1 VNGILD
7 FLRYLRAEKRSSA
20 HTVSSYGRDL
30 EQFSIYLTQVYEV
43 GEPGQVSS
51 VMVRS
56 WIVQLASSGI
66 SNRSIRRKL
75 SALKSFYRYLQKHDK
90 VTESPLA
97 IVSSPKIPKRLPV
110 FVEEGDMMRIPE
122 SSGFTRNFTG
132 MRDELLVTLL
142 YETGIRLSELTG
154 LRDTDIDAGRQSLKV
169 LGKRNKERIIPLGS
183 EMMDFIKKYQYER
196 DRELPYQE
204 SWLLLT
210 DKGKKLYPRFVQRKV
225 KYYLGEVSTLEKRS
239 PHVIRHSFA
248 THMLNNGADLNVI
261 KELLG
266 HSNLAATQVY
276 THNTIDKL
284 KEVHRLTHPRG

>member
-1 VNGILD
+1 MNGILD

>member
-1 VNGILD
+1 
-7 FLRYLRAEKRSSA
+7 
-20 HTVSSYGRDL
+20 
-30 EQFSIYLTQVYEV
+30 
-43 GEPGQVSS
+43 
-51 VMVRS
+51 MVRS
-56 WIVQLASSGI
+56 WIVSLASAGI

-75 SALKSFYRYLQKHDK
+75 SALKSLYRYLQKHDK
-90 VTESPLA
+90 VKESPLA
-97 IVSSPKIPKRLPV
+97 TVSSPKIPQRLPV
-110 FVEEGDMMRIPE
+110 FVEEEDMMRIPE
-122 SSGFTRNFTG
+122 SSGFTQDFEG

-154 LRDTDIDAGRQSLKV
+154 LRDGDVDAGRQSLKV
-169 LGKRNKERIIPLGS
+169 LGKRNKERLIPIS
-183 EMMDFIKKYQYER
+183 RDMIQRIERYQHER
-196 DRELPYQE
+196 DRSLPEQE

-210 DKGKKLYPRFVQRKV
+210 DSGKKLYPRFVQRKV

-261 KELLG
+261 KEVLG
-266 HSNLAATQVY
+266 HANLAATQVY